1 MRYELLVTGLKGA
14 LFLEAL
20 PKALWPEKIY
30 YYKVAGEVD
39 EAHQRLISAVEKHS
53 ELVNPLQ
60 FQQPLGCNL
69 VFALGWQY
77 LLRDFSNLV
86 VLHDSLLP
94 RYRGFAP
101 TVTALIRGEKKI
113 GVTAILPNEEMDAGP
128 IVAQHSVEIPPF
140 TTAYRAFELIAN
152 SYVSCVRDVLEAGD
166 DFRVNASNQNSE
178 EATYSIWR
186 DDEDFQVSW
195 DRSAEEITRTINAVG
210 YPYQGAKTCI
220 DHRCL
225 VLVRAEV
232 RPNVSFEYRQV
243 GKVWRIIDSNCAD
256 VICGSGLVRVWARW
270 QDSVD
275 SAVFTKIRTRMS

>member
-1 MRYELLVTGLKGA
+1 MRYELLVAGLKGA

-30 YYKVAGEVD
+30 YYKVVGEVD
-39 EAHQRLISAVEKHS
+39 EAHQRLISAVGRHS
-53 ELVNPLQ
+53 EFVNPSQ
-60 FQQPLGCNL
+60 FQLPLKCKL

-77 LLRDFSNLV
+77 LIRDFSNLV

-113 GVTAILPNEEMDAGP
+113 GVTAMLPNEEMDAGA

-140 TTAYRAFELIAN
+140 TTSYRAFEMIAN
-152 SYVSCVRDVLEAGD
+152 CYVSCVRDVLEAGD
-166 DFRVNASNQNSE
+166 NFRVNASDQNSE

-186 DDEDFQVSW
+186 DDEDFEVCWELSS
-195 DRSAEEITRTINAVG
+195 DEITRTINAVG
-210 YPYQGAKTCI
+210 YPYQGAKTFI
-220 DHRCL
+220 GHRCL

-275 SAVFTKIRTRMS
+275 SAVFTRIRTRMS

>member
-1 MRYELLVTGLKGA
+1 MRYELLVAGLKGA

-30 YYKVAGEVD
+30 YYKVTGEVD
-39 EAHQRLISAVEKHS
+39 EAHHRLISAVEKRS

-60 FQQPLGCNL
+60 FQQPLECKL

-101 TVTALIRGEKKI
+101 TVTALIRGEKNI
-113 GVTAILPNEEMDAGP
+113 GVTAILANEEMDAGP

-152 SYVSCVRDVLEAGD
+152 SYVSCVRDVLGAGD

-210 YPYQGAKTCI
+210 YPYKGAKTCI

>member
-1 MRYELLVTGLKGA
+1 MRYEILVAGLKGA

-30 YYKVAGEVD
+30 YYKVVGEVD
-39 EAHQRLISAVEKHS
+39 EAHQRLISAVGRHS
-53 ELVNPLQ
+53 EFVNPSQ
-60 FQQPLGCNL
+60 FQLPLKCKL

-77 LLRDFSNLV
+77 LIRDFSNLV

-113 GVTAILPNEEMDAGP
+113 GVTAMLPNEEMDAGA

-140 TTAYRAFELIAN
+140 TTSYRAFEMIAN
-152 SYVSCVRDVLEAGD
+152 CYVSCVRDVLEAGD
-166 DFRVNASNQNSE
+166 NFRVNASDQNSE

-186 DDEDFQVSW
+186 DDEDFEVCWELSS
-195 DRSAEEITRTINAVG
+195 DEITRTINAVG
-210 YPYQGAKTCI
+210 YPYQGAKTFI
-220 DHRCL
+220 GHRCL

-275 SAVFTKIRTRMS
+275 SAVFTRIRTRMS